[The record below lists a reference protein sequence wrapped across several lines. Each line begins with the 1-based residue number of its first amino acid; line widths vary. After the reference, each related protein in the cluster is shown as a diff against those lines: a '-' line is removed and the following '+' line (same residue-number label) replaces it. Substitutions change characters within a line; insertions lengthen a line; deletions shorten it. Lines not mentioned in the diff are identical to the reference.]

1 MKSIQPVKMKK
12 LEDNTEK
19 IGISKLLLME
29 NAGAGLAKI
38 IINRYNKK
46 KIKKILIICGSGNN
60 GGDGLV
66 CARHL
71 LNFADTITICLLN
84 TKKTLKTHETK
95 TNWKIINNINQIKTI
110 EFFQNDNFFKSFD
123 KELSKCNIVIDA
135 IFGTGIKGNM
145 KEHFTQV
152 IKQVNKKKKHII
164 SVDIPSG
171 LDPATGDIHT
181 NVIKAEVTVTFHKVK
196 KGLQKKKNITGKI
209 IVIPIGI
216 PPELEKDL

>member
-1 MKSIQPVKMKK
+1 MKK

-110 EFFQNDNFFKSFD
+110 EFFQNDNFFK
-123 KELSKCNIVIDA
+123 
-135 IFGTGIKGNM
+135 
-145 KEHFTQV
+145 EHFTQV